1 MRKKGF
7 PSPWPPPSPK
17 TAHHDCLPRRQ
28 SFFATVAAE
37 AGCRRPGT
45 CPRPK
50 SPSLFV
56 WLACSLTAGTLSPAG
71 AYPRKVT
78 NSERGGLFPVW
89 PVFLPPER
97 PTARQS
103 VCRLPAPSIVF
114 VDIRLA
120 GSSAASSALLSRHQA
135 CDCLAVRPG
144 IRSLLARRGF
154 LLLPYHGR
162 DRRQGTC
169 LARPARSARP
179 ALPLSPILPQK
190 RGRRPQV
197 VAAPWTWSCGMAC
210 EGAQTKKSPAE
221 RGQNRQ
227 SGGIEVRPL
236 GDRAGARRAGVRH
249 TKKTPSR

>member
-1 MRKKGF
+1 MG
-7 PSPWPPPSPK
+7 SPPPRPLLPQK
-17 TAHHDCLPRRQ
+17 PLITTACRAGSR
-28 SFFATVAAE
+28 FFATVAAE

-71 AYPRKVT
+71 AYPRQVT

-103 VCRLPAPSIVF
+103 VCRLSAPSILF

-154 LLLPYHGR
+154 LPLPYHGR

-169 LARPARSARP
+169 LARPARSATAR
-179 ALPLSPILPQK
+179 AASSAGSPPRAQAK
-190 RGRRPQV
+190 TTV
-197 VAAPWTWSCGMAC
+197 HWTWSCGMAC
-210 EGAQTKKSPAE
+210 EGAQTKESPAE

-227 SGGIEVRPL
+227 GGGIEVLPL
-236 GDRAGARRAGVRH
+236 GDRAGARRTGARH